1 MRIVIPSPAS
11 LSAGELSLQQ
21 KQIVTSPAKK
31 GTYGMI
37 GTNIGSNGDAT
48 NPTLLLHPLRKR
60 LPAVSN
66 GCCGLGDG

>member
-1 MRIVIPSPAS
+1 VRIVIPSPAS